1 MKIIT
6 SKKKKFEEKMNS
18 GKKRELYFNRKLW
31 IESIFH
37 ERDII
42 HFLISLQHLFTHTHT
57 HTHNIQIYDDSIDI
71 YRIRM

>member
-42 HFLISLQHLFTHTHT
+42 HFLISLQHLFI

-71 YRIRM
+71 FRIRM

>member
-1 MKIIT
+1 
-6 SKKKKFEEKMNS
+6 MNS
-18 GKKRELYFNRKLW
+18 EKKRELYFNRKLW

-57 HTHNIQIYDDSIDI
+57 IFKFTMIQSIYIEF
-71 YRIRM
+71 